1 MVNIGDSGFI
11 AIRNGAVFNR
21 SSAMVHGF
29 NFPLQIERGDD
40 PTEFIEVHWNK
51 VISFPTK
58 SSKLYRHNV
67 FRNLLLVK
75 MIRTLFLHFISQ
87 HYLKIGLLY
96 LSMFK
101 HKKKGTKFC

>member
-29 NFPLQIERGDD
+29 NFPLQIERDVD
-40 PTEFIEVHWNK
+40 PTEFIEVHWIK
-51 VISFPTK
+51 AISFPTK
-58 SSKLYRHNV
+58 YSKLYRHNV
-67 FRNLLLVK
+67 FRNLSLVK